1 MIKLQRLIDK
11 YIGSILIFFLSFLKV
26 FDKKKNIKKRFLIIK
41 LWAIGDSVISLVLI
55 KAIKTLYNGA
65 KVDVLIRNQNKDI
78 FDCYPLDNIHNMDKK
93 FTKYIKDSITELKKV
108 VWPTRKEVI
117 KKTGQVLFISLFVS
131 FFLLPRNLDIL
142 QSLDGHV

>member
-93 FTKYIKDSITELKKV
+93 FTKFMFKNIRKYDV
-108 VWPTRKEVI
+108 VIDLSP
-117 KKTGQVLFISLFVS
+117 
-131 FFLLPRNLDIL
+131 IL
-142 QSLDGHV
+142 I